1 MFSFYYNKNN
11 YPCSMNNKMKKYIKD
26 SNNKIF
32 SNHYSRY
39 NNKMKLISI
48 DGDVNVN
55 KNDYFFYDLSDIE
68 DNIDQNKKYL
78 EKKDVDIIDNE
89 YDNEIIN
96 SKNNVV
102 YLLGSSS
109 ILMVISF
116 FISYKYYLQIRQF

>member
-11 YPCSMNNKMKKYIKD
+11 YLSMNDKMKKYIKD
-26 SNNKIF
+26 NNNKIF
-32 SNHYSRY
+32 SNHYLRY

-48 DGDVNVN
+48 DGDDNVN

-68 DNIDQNKKYL
+68 DNIDQNKKSI
-78 EKKDVDIIDNE
+78 EKKDDDIIDND

-96 SKNNVV
+96 SKNKVV

>member
-11 YPCSMNNKMKKYIKD
+11 YPSMNDKMKKYIKE

-32 SNHYSRY
+32 SNHYLRY

-48 DGDVNVN
+48 YGDDNIN

-68 DNIDQNKKYL
+68 DNIDQNKKPL
-78 EKKDVDIIDNE
+78 EKKDNDIFVKDC
-89 YDNEIIN
+89 DNEIIY
-96 SKNNVV
+96 SKNKVV

>member
-11 YPCSMNNKMKKYIKD
+11 YLSMNDKMKKYIKD

-48 DGDVNVN
+48 DGNVNVN

-68 DNIDQNKKYL
+68 DNIDQNNKPL
-78 EKKDVDIIDNE
+78 EKKDNDIFVEE
-89 YDNEIIN
+89 YNNEIIN

-116 FISYKYYLQIRQF
+116 FISYKYYLQIRQI